1 MENLSPTYIL
11 ETWNFRSTYKN
22 VSVRRLSIAR
32 PYDRLSCVMV
42 KNTGLSCPS
51 AGYGTFGRLLFFV
64 NRDKGATIPAVEICN
79 SCCPFCLLDLSAQY
93 QRKQEWRGEILF
105 R

>member
-1 MENLSPTYIL
+1 MENLSPTYSL

-32 PYDRLSCVMV
+32 PYDRLSCVVV
-42 KNTGLSCPS
+42 KNTRLSCPS
-51 AGYGTFGRLLFFV
+51 AGYGTFGDSFSLSTVSRALQ
-64 NRDKGATIPAVEICN
+64 NPAVEICN
-79 SCCPFCLLDLSAQY
+79 SCRPFCLLDPSAQY
-93 QRKQEWRGEILF
+93 QRKQEWRGEFLF